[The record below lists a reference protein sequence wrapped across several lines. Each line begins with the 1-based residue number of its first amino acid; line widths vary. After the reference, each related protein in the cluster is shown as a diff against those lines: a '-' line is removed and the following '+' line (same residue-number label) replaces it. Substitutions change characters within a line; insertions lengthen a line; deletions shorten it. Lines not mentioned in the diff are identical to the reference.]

1 MPLRCKSDFEFC
13 TFSEFRAGG
22 VGELEDFLSFLSP
35 EQLNKLNKL
44 TIEMKDSSAFIAL
57 SSLNCICL
65 NLYFNIFEV
74 NRNLFYS
81 LQKSDIR
88 LTSCSVLGQF
98 GFPFLLWALQIIG
111 TA

>member
-13 TFSEFRAGG
+13 TLSEFRTGG
-22 VGELEDFLSFLSP
+22 DGELEDFLSSLSP

-57 SSLNCICL
+57 SSLNCIRL

-74 NRNLFYS
+74 NGNLFY
-81 LQKSDIR
+81 LNTGI
-88 LTSCSVLGQF
+88 
-98 GFPFLLWALQIIG
+98 
-111 TA
+111 

>member
-22 VGELEDFLSFLSP
+22 VGELEDFLSSLSP

-44 TIEMKDSSAFIAL
+44 TIEIRDSRAFITL
-57 SSLNCICL
+57 SSLDYVRL

-74 NRNLFYS
+74 NRNLFYF
-81 LQKSDIR
+81 I
-88 LTSCSVLGQF
+88 TE
-98 GFPFLLWALQIIG
+98 
-111 TA
+111 T